1 MISLNRFVLGLCIAV
16 LSPMV
21 FAQQPA
27 GEPLMV
33 LAGDGVRFVVLES
46 EGDGGSMRGELRA
59 GRNAYPFTAKFDED
73 GEALIGSFNA
83 NGKSITLKG
92 RQNIDDGGMVLS
104 LNGKTYRLKV
114 VEGDS
119 PEVAGAPAQLVDAA
133 PAADARIEKPVAEA
147 PAPKPAAEANR
158 PADKPAPANNTAGLP
173 AQLKL
178 QTFTIR
184 DVSMGNVVAAT
195 MLVPEGWRAQGNVEW
210 RGQPTPYAQRNLYV
224 KSPDGSEMEFP
235 FAMTFQ
241 FVDAMG
247 QRQGSPPP
255 QDGGQWI
262 ADTIGQRQGVS
273 NVRIVSAKR
282 DEKAEQRFVDSI
294 TRAGGDMGGSSVT
307 SWVIRA
313 TFDQNRTPMEEEVSF
328 MMMIMP
334 PQRMDGFFAVTWT
347 VQMDVAWRGP
357 RDRFEMN
364 RPIFQMI
371 HRSIRSDPRWYARS
385 MEIRTQ
391 MLRQQT
397 QDMINALRQ
406 AADRYTQQL
415 SQPQLDEWKQKNAA
429 DDEAQRSRINAI
441 AETHD
446 YADKDGTRV
455 NVPIHY
461 KSVFGDGKG
470 NYVLTNDSYQPGGDF
485 AELKPWK

>member
-1 MISLNRFVLGLCIAV
+1 MTKLTAFVAG
-16 LSPMV
+16 V
-21 FAQQPA
+21 FAAINSFSAAAQPV

-59 GRNAYPFTAKFDED
+59 GNNAYPFTAKFDED
-73 GEALIGSFNA
+73 GEALTGSFNA
-83 NGKSITLKG
+83 NGKTINLRGK
-92 RQNIDDGGMVLS
+92 QNIDDGGMVLS

-119 PEVAGAPAQLVDAA
+119 PNIAGAAAQLVDAA
-133 PAADARIEKPVAEA
+133 AEAAPVA
-147 PAPKPAAEANR
+147 KPAAERDR
-158 PADKPAPANNTAGLP
+158 PADKPAAANDASGLP

-195 MLVPEGWRAQGNVEW
+195 MLIPEGWRAQGNVEW

-241 FVDAMG
+241 FVDATG

-262 ADTIGQRQGVS
+262 ADTISQRQGVS

-307 SWVIRA
+307 SWVVRA
-313 TFDQNRTPMEEEVSF
+313 TFDQNRTPMEEEVAF

-347 VQMDVAWRGP
+347 VQMEVAWRGP

-397 QDMINALRQ
+397 QNMIDALRQ